1 MSENDSSGIPLKN
14 VAAVFG
20 FIIALGLVYWSWNAN
35 MVQAPLKLDYYCLS
49 CKKTESI
56 EEFRKDF
63 PSNWKQYPGGGSD
76 SVLFCLKC
84 KKGRAHPV
92 LDCQKCG
99 AVFIQHLFPKYDEY
113 GDHSCPKCDAKYGQL
128 AKSRGIDLMP
138 KELNP

>member
-1 MSENDSSGIPLKN
+1 MTESESSGESFKT
-14 VAAVFG
+14 VAMLAATMV
-20 FIIALGLVYWSWNAN
+20 ALGLVYWSWNTY
-35 MVQAPLKLDYYCLS
+35 MVRPPLKLDYYCLG
-49 CKKTESI
+49 CKQTESI

-63 PSNWKQYPGGGSD
+63 PANWKQYPGGGSD

-99 AVFIQHLFPKYDEY
+99 AVFVQHLFPKYDEY
-113 GDHSCPKCDAKYGQL
+113 GDHSCPKCDVEYGQI
-128 AKSRGIDLMP
+128 AKSKGINLMP